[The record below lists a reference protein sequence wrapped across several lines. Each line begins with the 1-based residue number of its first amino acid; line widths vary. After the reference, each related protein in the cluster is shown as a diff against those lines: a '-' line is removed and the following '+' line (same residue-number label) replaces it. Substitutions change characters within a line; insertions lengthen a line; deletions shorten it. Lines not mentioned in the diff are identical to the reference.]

1 MEDFDS
7 PPFLVDRFYVEG
19 LQVQVATGQ
28 IKRALTTVFVCKN
41 LAVQQD
47 REIQSFNPAQFL
59 LLEIVILIHL

>member
-47 REIQSFNPAQFL
+47 REIQSFNPA
-59 LLEIVILIHL
+59 E